1 MTQRKVLLK
10 IRTVQMVPGDQ
21 PEVMELQSEG
31 TLTKYDDRVEISYL
45 ESEMTGLDGVTTTF
59 TLYGGSK
66 MSLIRD
72 GEKLKNKMLFQVGK
86 KTDSLYDVGFGALL
100 VTVNTQE
107 IKVNLEKGE
116 FRVEY
121 TVEVEHTFMGTNS
134 YHVSFRYLD

>member
-1 MTQRKVLLK
+1 MTERKVLLK
-10 IRTVQMVPGDQ
+10 IRTVQMVPGDK
-21 PEVMELQSEG
+21 PEIMELQSEG
-31 TLTKYDDRVEISYL
+31 TLKKYADRVEISYL
-45 ESEMTGLDGVTTTF
+45 ESEMTGLEGVTTTF

-107 IKVNLEKGE
+107 IKVNLDKGE

-121 TVEVEHTFMGTNS
+121 TVEVEHTFMGTNT
-134 YHVSFRYLD
+134 YHVTFRYTD